1 MQNTESVPPADRT
14 VGQLVAETIRLYG
27 RNFWPS
33 LALGSIVAVF
43 DQIAIGR
50 AIGPQ
55 SVLLA
60 AATPLFT
67 LAYMGAC
74 LLAVGRRP
82 RSLRAAANAFVVG
95 VVVFLP
101 VGLLVWIFI
110 LPAIAWLAV
119 VGLSVPVAL
128 FEDCGFRESMRRAR
142 RLASAGYLHAFGS
155 LATLVIVY
163 FVSRSA
169 LLLLLHGQADSTL
182 RTAAFLADLVLSPLL
197 FLGSALLY
205 FDQKAR
211 QDEAHVSRR

>member
-1 MQNTESVPPADRT
+1 MQNAAVLPPADRT

-33 LALGSIVAVF
+33 LSLGAVVAVF

-50 AIGPQ
+50 PVGPQ

-60 AATPLFT
+60 AATPFFT

-74 LLAVGRRP
+74 LIAAGRRP
-82 RSLRAAANAFVVG
+82 RSRGAAVTAFAVG
-95 VVVFLP
+95 VVIFLP
-101 VGLLVWIFI
+101 VGLLIWIFV
-110 LPAIAWLAV
+110 LPTIAWLAV
-119 VGLSVPVAL
+119 LGLSVPVAL
-128 FEDCGFRESMRRAR
+128 FEDSGFRESMRRAR
-142 RLASAGYLHAFGS
+142 RLATAGYIHVFGS
-155 LATLVIVY
+155 LATLGIVY
-163 FVSRSA
+163 FVSRTA

-182 RTAAFLADLVLSPLL
+182 RTAAFLADLVLSPIL

-211 QDEAHVSRR
+211 QDEPRVSRR